1 MKQKPIKNIEKYSD
15 KWVALDP
22 KSSKVELASDEFSD
36 VVSFVEK
43 AKNRLLLLKVPSLEG
58 SISP

>member
-1 MKQKPIKNIEKYSD
+1 MKRKPIKNIEKYSD

-22 KSSKVELASDEFSD
+22 KSSKVELASDKFSD
-36 VVSFVEK
+36 VVSFIEK